1 MKKVPIDKPKL
12 ISCAA
17 HCYEARAS
25 SMKETMTMVPLRNR
39 PVARVASAVRAARA
53 ARAVRVKV
61 DIVVLLKQIAIILFF
76 NSMKNASPNF
86 SK

>member
-53 ARAVRVKV
+53 VRVKV